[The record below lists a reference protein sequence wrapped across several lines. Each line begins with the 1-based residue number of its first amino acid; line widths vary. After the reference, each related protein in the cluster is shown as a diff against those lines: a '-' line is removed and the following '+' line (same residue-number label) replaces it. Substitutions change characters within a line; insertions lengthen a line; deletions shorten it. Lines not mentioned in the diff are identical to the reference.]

1 MFHPIQKIKNF
12 FKKRN
17 EVITEIDP
25 ELMKQ
30 NEAYAHIAKAYVY
43 EKGKRIKAE
52 NLVKDLTKP
61 TDTSKIAEYLQEQ
74 KKELVH
80 KDIGIDASVKEFLK
94 YARLKK
100 KAIHIT
106 SYNGEKDFG
115 ILKDIGFARNGL
127 LGIYV
132 FGINRPII
140 SGKSP
145 QDIFRNVAGLRNDA
159 RVGQIRI
166 NLNNDGSFV
175 ENIEQIEVP
184 NVIVDLNRKINILN
198 YDTKPFIERL
208 IEKNILIDEQLHDLK
223 NLEIEK
229 SELTTELSLQ
239 KKSNEVLNKE
249 NQSIRTS
256 ISDWMNRV
264 SEIEENYHNLS
275 KNLTILEEDN
285 EMLEEFKEKIQDTLN
300 AVIEKMIKDKE
311 KANLQDVIREFQDS
325 IQWYELIS
333 KQRQIGFMGETGESS
348 EGTREE
354 KPMPKPV
361 AVK

>member
-1 MFHPIQKIKNF
+1 MFPITQIKNF
-12 FKKRN
+12 FRKRR

-25 ELMKQ
+25 ALMKQ
-30 NEAYAHIAKAYVY
+30 NEAYAHMAKAYVY

-74 KKELVH
+74 KKELIQ

-159 RVGQIRI
+159 KVGQIRI

-175 ENIEQIEVP
+175 ENFEQTETP
-184 NVIVDLNRKINILN
+184 NVIIDFHNKVHITS
-198 YDTKPFIERL
+198 YDQEPFINRI
-208 IEKNILIDEQLHDLK
+208 IEKNNIIDEQM
-223 NLEIEK
+223 
-229 SELTTELSLQ
+229 SELKKLEKQTSEITMELNLQ
-239 KKSNEVLNKE
+239 KKDNEVITNENESIKSALSDTINQFKE
-249 NQSIRTS
+249 IQK
-256 ISDWMNRV
+256 
-264 SEIEENYHNLS
+264 NYHNLS
-275 KNLTILEEDN
+275 KTLTILEEDN
-285 EMLEEFKEKIQDTLN
+285 EMLEESVENKDKIINTIHEKLTALKQMTIDEGAKSDIQDF
-300 AVIEKMIKDKE
+300 IE
-311 KANLQDVIREFQDS
+311 
-325 IQWYELIS
+325 WYETTVVTS
-333 KQRQIGFMGETGESS
+333 RQIKEQEMVEAHQKT
-348 EGTREE
+348 
-354 KPMPKPV
+354 MPRPV
-361 AVK
+361 KV

>member
-175 ENIEQIEVP
+175 ENFEQTETP
-184 NVIVDLNRKINILN
+184 NVIIDFHNKVHVTS
-198 YDTKPFIERL
+198 YDQEPFINRI
-208 IEKNILIDEQLHDLK
+208 IEKNNIIDEQM
-223 NLEIEK
+223 
-229 SELTTELSLQ
+229 SELKKLEKQASEITMELNLQ
-239 KKSNEVLNKE
+239 KKQNEVIENENETIRSSLSDTINQFKE
-249 NQSIRTS
+249 VQK
-256 ISDWMNRV
+256 
-264 SEIEENYHNLS
+264 NYHNLT
-275 KNLTILEEDN
+275 KTLTILEEDN
-285 EMLEEFKEKIQDTLN
+285 EMLEESAEKKEQIINAIQEKLTAMKQITTAEQAQEEMQN
-300 AVIEKMIKDKE
+300 FIE
-311 KANLQDVIREFQDS
+311 
-325 IQWYELIS
+325 WYESVITG
-333 KQRQIGFMGETGESS
+333 RQIKEHELA
-348 EGTREE
+348 EQAPQ
-354 KPMPKPV
+354 KPMPRPV
-361 AVK
+361 KV